1 MMGTPGSSVRPQ
13 RSAPSRRGRVFAR
26 GQSLVEFAVVLP
38 LLLVFFLVIADFGRI
53 FVALISVES
62 ATREAAE
69 VVAQDYLANPPG
81 GAPLNAP
88 APNVGQSYY
97 DALHARGEAVVCAEL
112 RGLPNTNYDQPSNTC
127 PDMPIVIVCI
137 HDGNDGGCGNPAQP
151 GGGGIVSDCTDFTP
165 AATSAQDGSGAR
177 WVEVRTCYHFTGL
190 LNIPFMPLRDF
201 WLQRTR
207 NYTIPCYFVLGNAEC
222 G

>member
-1 MMGTPGSSVRPQ
+1 MGTPASSIR
-13 RSAPSRRGRVFAR
+13 APRTTATRRGRVFAR

-53 FVALISVES
+53 FVALITVET
-62 ATREAAE
+62 ATRDAAE
-69 VVAQDYLANPPG
+69 VVANEYLASPPG
-81 GAPLNAP
+81 PLDSPAP
-88 APNVGQSYY
+88 AVAQSYY
-97 DALHARGEAVVCAEL
+97 NALHARGEAVVCAEL
-112 RGLPNTNYDQPSNTC
+112 RGLPNTNYDAGTNSC

-137 HDGNDGGCGNPAQP
+137 HDGRDAGCGSPAQP

-177 WVEVRTCYHFTGL
+177 WVEVRTCYHFTAL

-201 WLQRTR
+201 WLQRSR
-207 NYTIPCYFVLGNAEC
+207 HYTIPCYFVLGNAEC

>member
-1 MMGTPGSSVRPQ
+1 MGTGSSIRPP
-13 RSAPSRRGRVFAR
+13 RAAPSRRTTAFAC

-62 ATREAAE
+62 ATRNAAE
-69 VVAQDYLANPPG
+69 VVANAYLAAPPG
-81 GAPLNAP
+81 PLDQPAP
-88 APNVGQSYY
+88 AVGQAYY

-112 RGLPNTNYDQPSNTC
+112 RGLPNANYDAGTNTC
-127 PDMPIVIVCI
+127 PDMPIVVVCI
-137 HDGNDGGCGNPAQP
+137 HDGRDGGCASPAQP
-151 GGGGIVSDCTDFTP
+151 GAGGIVSECTDFSPPATP
-165 AATSAQDGSGAR
+165 SGDGTGAR

-190 LNIPFMPLRDF
+190 LNLPFFPLRDF
-201 WLQRTR
+201 WLQRSR
-207 NYTIPCYFVLGNAEC
+207 QYTIPCYFVLGNAEC